1 MSKSKDKKNAP
12 ADGAAT
18 VVSGICVAGHPRSAS
33 AVRRAKG
40 LGGLLGSLLTM
51 LLAVKAGL
59 PPFDAMM
66 RGLAGGI
73 VGYLALWAV
82 AVAVARQLVIAEVRT
97 RYAEVMLMQASAAS
111 AADADAPA

>member
-1 MSKSKDKKNAP
+1 MSKRKDKKNAP
-12 ADGAAT
+12 ADKAST
-18 VVSGICVAGHPRSAS
+18 VASAISVSGHPRSAC

-40 LGGLLGSLLTM
+40 YGGLLGTLLTT
-51 LLAVKAGL
+51 LLALKAGV
-59 PPFDAMM
+59 PVFDAMM

-97 RYAEVMLMQASAAS
+97 RHAEQMQALAAVAVEAEVG
-111 AADADAPA
+111 